1 MTPDQFREARKSFGL
16 TQSAWAKALG
26 LSLSH
31 TKKIEGGGAVTP
43 TIALLIQSYLTHGL
57 KGE

>member
-1 MTPDQFREARKSFGL
+1 MTPEQFKTARKTFGF
-16 TQSAWAKALG
+16 TQKEWSKALG